1 MKDIYSNAIK
11 LAENFAEFS
20 TKPFGRTTIMKAGV
34 AKPVGVSISTVNN
47 SKPASNPDAAKFTGH
62 SENGVENTE
71 AFAESKPEAREDF
84 GLVNKIVGVHD
95 RMFPVH
101 IDGNQSPKFKENV
114 KKYGAKNAIY
124 DLEISPRKKDQ
135 LLRNAKSIE
144 KYFENHS
151 EEFAESKPLNNLKKN
166 ANGNSEVNK
175 FAELNQKDTGLP
187 SPANNSINYELRGN
201 DIEQWIKSAKD
212 M

>member
-1 MKDIYSNAIK
+1 MRPTSRFKSLYTYISIIAIVRINMKDIYSNAIK

-47 SKPASNPDAAKFTGH
+47 SKPANNPDAAKFTGH
-62 SENGVENTE
+62 SEGEVENTE
-71 AFAESKPEAREDF
+71 T
-84 GLVNKIVGVHD
+84 
-95 RMFPVH
+95 
-101 IDGNQSPKFKENV
+101 
-114 KKYGAKNAIY
+114 
-124 DLEISPRKKDQ
+124 
-135 LLRNAKSIE
+135 
-144 KYFENHS
+144 
-151 EEFAESKPLNNLKKN
+151 FAESKPLNNLKKS
-166 ANGNSEVNK
+166 ANCNSEVNK